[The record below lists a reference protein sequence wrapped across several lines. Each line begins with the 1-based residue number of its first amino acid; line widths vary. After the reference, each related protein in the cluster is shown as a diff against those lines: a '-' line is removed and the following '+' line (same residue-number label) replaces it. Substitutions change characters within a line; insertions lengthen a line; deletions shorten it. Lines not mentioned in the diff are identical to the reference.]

1 MRIGFID
8 ADITWRKQPKDPDK
22 KVVRKANTPLAQI
35 MGEAR
40 RAGHTVEWFET
51 MGGHY
56 DKVFI
61 SKSLISTPDYSR
73 EVIDADKVAFLG
85 SGWKRKRKDTAV
97 RCSHPKAEHI
107 DEARLLGINP
117 DYSLYPENLRP

>member
-1 MRIGFID
+1 
-8 ADITWRKQPKDPDK
+8 
-22 KVVRKANTPLAQI
+22 
-35 MGEAR
+35 
-40 RAGHTVEWFET
+40 

-97 RCSHPKAEHI
+97 RCSHPKAEYI
-107 DEARLLGINP
+107 DEARLSGINP